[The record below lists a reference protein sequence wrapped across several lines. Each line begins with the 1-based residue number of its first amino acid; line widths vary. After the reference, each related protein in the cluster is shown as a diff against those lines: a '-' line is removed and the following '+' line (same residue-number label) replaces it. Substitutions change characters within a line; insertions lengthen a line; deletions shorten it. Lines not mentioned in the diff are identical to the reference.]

1 MKICFLQLEEKEIF
15 FQQDGVPTN
24 FRNVVFVALN
34 EMFQFVWLGEVTLFY
49 KLLDPWIYAP

>member
-34 EMFQFVWLGEVTLFY
+34 EMFQFV
-49 KLLDPWIYAP
+49 